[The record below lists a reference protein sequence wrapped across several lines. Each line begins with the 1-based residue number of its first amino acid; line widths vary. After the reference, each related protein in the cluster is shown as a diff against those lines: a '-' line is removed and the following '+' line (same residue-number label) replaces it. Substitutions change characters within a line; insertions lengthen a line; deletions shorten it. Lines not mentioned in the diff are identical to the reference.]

1 MRLATP
7 ISQLPRGRGALTI
20 GHVMGTGP
28 WKNVRGAYVASIEEL
43 GVRDLGRML
52 SGNEVDD
59 CQSDKVGLSYGG
71 AAMTNARWPNADP
84 GSETAPWR
92 WARAMGG
99 CTSALGQS
107 SFTMETEPA
116 ASRLLKWQGESEPFV
131 HGYWEWDWGDSYA
144 PVSRIRRHGGG
155 VSLTYRG
162 APTCKQG
169 ARWMGVNLLSEL
181 DAPRELWAPPT
192 LTTHALAAA
201 G

>member
-1 MRLATP
+1 
-7 ISQLPRGRGALTI
+7 
-20 GHVMGTGP
+20 MG
-28 WKNVRGAYVASIEEL
+28 
-43 GVRDLGRML
+43 

-107 SFTMETEPA
+107 SFTMETEPE
-116 ASRLLKWQGESEPFV
+116 ASRLLTWQSESEPFV

-144 PVSRIRRHGGG
+144 PGSRIRRHGGG

-162 APTCKQG
+162 APTCKKG

-181 DAPRELWAPPT
+181 DAPRELCPPPSWQRT
-192 LTTHALAAA
+192 PFCGRRLTCAVLPATSTRTGCACTSTRRSR
-201 G
+201 